1 MKKRLTAFFIFSAAG
16 AAIAA
21 AGIFLLLVWNGTIRF
36 NHPSTEDYPVRGVD
50 VSAYQGE
57 IDWNVLASQDIDFAF
72 IKATEGSTF
81 VDKRFAFN
89 FAQAADTDLRIS
101 AYHFFSFDSAGATQ
115 ADNYIRTVPK
125 LEGSL
130 PPVVDVEF
138 YGDKAGN
145 PPATEE
151 VQAQLEIF
159 LTRLETHYGQR
170 PIIYTTGKVYDRYIA
185 DHFEEYDI
193 WIRNVYWSP
202 SLSDGRDWTFWQYSD
217 KGLLPGYD
225 GEEEHIDLNV
235 FCGTEEEFA
244 VYAQ

>member
-1 MKKRLTAFFIFSAAG
+1 MKKRLTAFFLFSIAG
-16 AAIAA
+16 AVIAA
-21 AGIFLLLVWNGTIRF
+21 VGVFLLLFWNGTIRL
-36 NHPSTEDYPVRGVD
+36 NTPSQEEYPVRGVD

-72 IKATEGSTF
+72 IKATEGSSYI
-81 VDKRFAFN
+81 DRCFAYN
-89 FAQAADTDLRIS
+89 FEQAAKTELKIS

-115 ADNYIRTVPK
+115 AENYIRTVPK
-125 LEGSL
+125 QEGTL

-145 PPATEE
+145 PPAAEE

-185 DHFEEYDI
+185 DHFAEYDI

-217 KGLLPGYD
+217 KGLLDGYD

-244 VYAQ
+244 AYAQ